1 MSLTCAERKGL
12 QRCCCRTRSPGPAG
26 GRSRLQRVSAGRGA
40 SRPHIWGGGPAPAA
54 RTRARGAR
62 PARPSPAPR
71 PAGGS
76 GGGQGATVS
85 DARSPGGDESPKGE
99 SPPLTAEA
107 CHPRPGCNNGAPPQP
122 HHRLALAVSLFTGTE
137 RSRRPGQS
145 GCCGVAEQAELEPAP
160 GLGPSEGDICAA
172 QAWDSIKGTAGGP
185 LPTAGTWG
193 PGSQA
198 TQLCVGM
205 GPKAEA
211 RGRGHPSPSYFK

>member
-1 MSLTCAERKGL
+1 MRKGRGSSGVVVGPGAQAPLAEGVGSRESLPAAERAARTSGEEA
-12 QRCCCRTRSPGPAG
+12 QRPP
-26 GRSRLQRVSAGRGA
+26 
-40 SRPHIWGGGPAPAA
+40 PGPAPAA
-54 RTRARGAR
+54 
-62 PARPSPAPR
+62 PAP
-71 PAGGS
+71 PAPPPRLAPREAV

-145 GCCGVAEQAELEPAP
+145 GCCGVAEHAELEPAP

-185 LPTAGTWG
+185 LPTVGTWG